1 MKTLCKIALACL
13 MLYGLL
19 YWAVSNP
26 NSASNMKESIDGA
39 ASIAADKAKKVA
51 DALVDDEDLADDE
64 EGKY

>member
-1 MKTLCKIALACL
+1 

-51 DALVDDEDLADDE
+51 DALVDDEE
-64 EGKY
+64 EKY